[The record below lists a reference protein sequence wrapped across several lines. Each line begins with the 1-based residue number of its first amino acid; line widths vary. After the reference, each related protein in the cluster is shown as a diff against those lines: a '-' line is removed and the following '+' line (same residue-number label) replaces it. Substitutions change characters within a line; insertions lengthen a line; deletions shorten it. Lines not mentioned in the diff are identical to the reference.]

1 MRDSRYSTTE
11 YLVDDG
17 GEKYILEDGDGHS
30 RNETIQ
36 RQIQH
41 SNVGYDDRSYV
52 VVDDDRKRWNL
63 PKVPSRRST
72 SNETHTSSSTHR
84 HHHQARSGYNQDYMD
99 SIEEENNDS
108 RIVSVINQ
116 PPLNHKEYRQ
126 SSTFRQS
133 SSSNVGMSQEGGSR
147 FLGVINQPPLLN
159 KDFHEFSSSQDRK
172 ISQSDRFHQDE
183 HDEDFFEEDESRVIS
198 VLSEH
203 PQEKEHVKWQT
214 IADAPN
220 PISNN
225 YSTTTTSNTKQ
236 LNNQSELVTENEV
249 TQATIDEV
257 FQEFRESADHQRSED
272 VKSLPYPSEYAVVQ
286 KNRFRMNNPQNEQ
299 IQYNNQG
306 IRKKRSVT
314 IREDPEDDDRESS
327 RKTSQQQQAARTEYL
342 KTSRQESYNSIGE
355 QDRRPFQSLQY
366 PEDGDRKISQTSTT
380 TSTISRK
387 ISQQQPARTEYLK
400 TSRQESYNSIGD
412 QERQRVRKMPVT
424 QNLQASRQEF
434 YNNNDGRESYN
445 GQEQRTIQKE
455 SSKVEQDLKDWM
467 DLQRKET
474 DKNRYDVNESIAT
487 QNVLVNGTERWDLPF
502 SSPSQKRGSSL
513 NTLDIIPESD
523 NVVTGQ
529 HIPESYSFDDNDY
542 ATDSINVPKTAALQ
556 SSNDQN
562 NLNQPYFAED
572 FIDQTDDAS
581 SKKMRGDKKK
591 TQGFFSRLKNKF
603 SSSSS
608 SSSDT
613 KHEDGSGDDSSIRW
627 GKQCLG
633 EIMIL
638 SFLVSRLSCGL
649 RWSLVTI
656 TISWGI
662 SLRF

>member
-1 MRDSRYSTTE
+1 
-11 YLVDDG
+11 
-17 GEKYILEDGDGHS
+17 
-30 RNETIQ
+30 
-36 RQIQH
+36 
-41 SNVGYDDRSYV
+41 
-52 VVDDDRKRWNL
+52 
-63 PKVPSRRST
+63 
-72 SNETHTSSSTHR
+72 
-84 HHHQARSGYNQDYMD
+84 
-99 SIEEENNDS
+99 
-108 RIVSVINQ
+108 
-116 PPLNHKEYRQ
+116 
-126 SSTFRQS
+126 
-133 SSSNVGMSQEGGSR
+133 
-147 FLGVINQPPLLN
+147 
-159 KDFHEFSSSQDRK
+159 
-172 ISQSDRFHQDE
+172 
-183 HDEDFFEEDESRVIS
+183 
-198 VLSEH
+198 
-203 PQEKEHVKWQT
+203 
-214 IADAPN
+214 
-220 PISNN
+220 
-225 YSTTTTSNTKQ
+225 
-236 LNNQSELVTENEV
+236 
-249 TQATIDEV
+249 
-257 FQEFRESADHQRSED
+257 
-272 VKSLPYPSEYAVVQ
+272 
-286 KNRFRMNNPQNEQ
+286 
-299 IQYNNQG
+299 
-306 IRKKRSVT
+306 
-314 IREDPEDDDRESS
+314 
-327 RKTSQQQQAARTEYL
+327 
-342 KTSRQESYNSIGE
+342 
-355 QDRRPFQSLQY
+355 
-366 PEDGDRKISQTSTT
+366 
-380 TSTISRK
+380 
-387 ISQQQPARTEYLK
+387 
-400 TSRQESYNSIGD
+400 
-412 QERQRVRKMPVT
+412 MPVT

-487 QNVLVNGTERWDLPF
+487 QNVLVNGKERWDLPF

-562 NLNQPYFAED
+562 NPNQPYFAED

-603 SSSSS
+603 SSSL

-649 RWSLVTI
+649 RWFLVTI